1 MCILCTGVRKLA
13 LDKHFSN
20 SLKIDDYMAR
30 AEMVLSHLGFH
41 GKNTIAMMNVCRD
54 ESTQGLKQMIER
66 IYGASF
72 TTTGLGGVLTCG
84 QTGIGAGLSHSPIAA
99 DKERYLFLSYP
110 HIGIHP
116 ALESHAATGDANETA
131 GLGLV
136 PRKGRLDH
144 GTACGALIKCMNDL
158 KKEGLESNKK
168 SPGVHDPVDIEYS
181 ILKQR
186 MARSI
191 CAEGL
196 DVNTMNLADITKV
209 AERRIT
215 SDLETLIEATV
226 DKKKANYAVLTGVQ
240 IHYWTDPDATYKN
253 EYIWPRKSYAYVDGE
268 RIELNLPMTRG
279 LSQRQLELVY

>member
-1 MCILCTGVRKLA
+1 MCILCTGTRA
-13 LDKHFSN
+13 LTKHFPN

-30 AEMVLSHLGFH
+30 AEMALSHLGFH

-54 ESTQGLKQMIER
+54 ESTQGLKQMVER
-66 IYGASF
+66 VYGASF

-84 QTGIGAGLSHSPIAA
+84 QTGIGAGLSHSPVAA
-99 DKERYLFLSYP
+99 DTDRKERYLFLSYP

-116 ALESHAATGDANETA
+116 ALSESNTTGATD

-196 DVNTMNLADITKV
+196 DVKTMNLADITKV

-240 IHYWTDPDATYKN
+240 IHYWTDPEATYKN
-253 EYIWPRKSYAYVDGE
+253 EYIWPRKSYVYVDGE
-268 RIELNLPMTRG
+268 RIELNLPMTQG